1 MRSRI
6 LFVVLLLTLPFSVKA
21 GRFALS
27 TNLLGY
33 AELGT
38 MNIDASYAV
47 SRRWSVTAGA
57 RYNPFTYNKGDADR
71 QFQYRQQSYSIGARM
86 WPWHIWSGWWFAAKA
101 RYQEYNTGGILSRET
116 SEGDRVGAG
125 LYSGYTLMISK
136 HFNMEF
142 GAGFW
147 AGVDIYR
154 KYSCPIC
161 GITTDKG
168 RKGFVLPDD
177 IMVSV
182 VYVF

>member
-125 LYSGYTLMISK
+125 LYSGY
-136 HFNMEF
+136 
-142 GAGFW
+142 
-147 AGVDIYR
+147 R
-154 KYSCPIC
+154 YSPQKNSSPKI
-161 GITTDKG
+161 
-168 RKGFVLPDD
+168 L
-177 IMVSV
+177 
-182 VYVF
+182 